1 MAYYSWSCTDLGGV
15 TLYAAEKMLN
25 PDITQDQ
32 YFSMVD
38 RAWGYNIVDYFDSAI
53 RSALQQGQDY
63 STGFIKLARMKIGG
77 TLENLYFMWI
87 AEVSGSNHTVT
98 IRYGRGDGSSLAHY
112 ETLTYSEAD
121 YTSMPGY
128 QKYVYFVYAYNR
140 SSYIYEGMP
149 HYDGSIRLY
158 MVFGAVDKMA
168 GTWHEPDTTYRYGH
182 MTYQAAGVGALSDIP
197 GGTIACASDNAES
210 NSQQSEAVGFTY
222 YAESWG
228 GTNAQLC
235 DYNGNNESG
244 TNPYDE
250 DPNENDPGGP
260 SGPGGGD
267 GDHQGHYDP
276 IPIPGL
282 PTIGPNSAGFVYM
295 LRLQQTEMARFARN
309 LLAPNWWNELKNFFA
324 DPMDFI
330 CGIMIVPY
338 IPTSQH
344 RVYPKFGENTFDTAF
359 DQVYQQ
365 YTAIDCG
372 SIAVNKYFGSCFD
385 YNPYHKLLLWLPYIG
400 YRELD
405 PDEFVGK
412 AIHVVYH
419 CDCLTGD
426 CVAFVSSIAGSGYD
440 VPFERVVAQYSGNCG
455 VRVPFGTQ
463 SFDSAIQASV
473 QLLGGA
479 VGLIAGGAGGAAIAA
494 GEISA
499 SQIANSVAG
508 STIQAVNGGKIST
521 ERSGTAGATAGY
533 LSVQKPYLLRTV
545 MQQSLPENYKALEG
559 YPSNIAGPLRLFSG
573 FAGVES
579 INLNGIAATKDELD
593 EISALLRGGVFI

>member
-1 MAYYSWSCTDLGGV
+1 MA
-15 TLYAAEKMLN
+15 
-25 PDITQDQ
+25 
-32 YFSMVD
+32 
-38 RAWGYNIVDYFDSAI
+38 
-53 RSALQQGQDY
+53 
-63 STGFIKLARMKIGG
+63 
-77 TLENLYFMWI
+77 
-87 AEVSGSNHTVT
+87 H
-98 IRYGRGDGSSLAHY
+98 
-112 ETLTYSEAD
+112 
-121 YTSMPGY
+121 
-128 QKYVYFVYAYNR
+128 
-140 SSYIYEGMP
+140 
-149 HYDGSIRLY
+149 SI
-158 MVFGAVDKMA
+158 
-168 GTWHEPDTTYRYGH
+168 
-182 MTYQAAGVGALSDIP
+182 DIP
-197 GGTIACASDNAES
+197 ELGGTIYINDVKLGRGFNVPGHYWQFAEPPRYAVNIRVFLEQYRGENDYDSGWIPIMTRGSVVIFYRVEYEADRDIGFFEVGYSLNANVDPIDDNTLIFPYRFGYMQPYQDYIAFCMTRELRDYDYGPYTLRVTQFYGMRAFGEWDPQDRRYDYTKYGVHQTFSEFYYEVGPWTTVPPVPLPWTEDLLPKSMLMSDVQALCFAYKPS
-210 NSQQSEAVGFTY
+210 YPTATISEM
-222 YAESWG
+222 SLG
-228 GTNAQLC
+228 GTAEWDEILNMQGQGVTPDAP
-235 DYNGNNESG
+235 
-244 TNPYDE
+244 NP
-250 DPNENDPGGP
+250 DPNENDPNGP
-260 SGPGGGD
+260 SKPGGGD

-282 PTIGPNSAGFVYM
+282 PEIGPNSAGFVYM
-295 LRLQQTEMARFARN
+295 LRLQRTEMSSFARN
-309 LLAPNWWNELKNFFA
+309 LLAPNWWNALKNFFA

-338 IPTSQH
+338 IPTSQQ

-359 DQVYQQ
+359 DMVYQQ

-372 SIAVNKYFGSCFD
+372 TIAVNKYFGSCFD

-412 AIHVVYH
+412 SIHVVYH

-426 CVAFVSSIAGSGYD
+426 CVAFVSSIAGEG
-440 VPFERVVAQYSGNCG
+440 VAFERVVAQFSGNCG

-494 GEISA
+494 GEIGA

-545 MQQSLPENYKALEG
+545 MQQSLPENYMSLEG
-559 YPSNIAGPLRLFSG
+559 YPSNIAGPLRLYSG
-573 FAGVES
+573 FAGVET
-579 INLNGIAATKDELD
+579 IDLNGIAATKDELD
-593 EISALLRGGVFI
+593 EITALLRGGVFI

>member
-1 MAYYSWSCTDLGGV
+1 MAHSIEIPELGGTIYINDVKLGRGFATPTFYWQFAEPPRYAVNIRELLTPYRGESDYDSGWIPIMTRDSIVIFIQLQYEADRDIGFFVCGYSLSINTDPAPNATIVFPYRFGQMQPYQDYVAFCMIRELTSGGYNPYSLYVTQFYGALGSGVWDPQDHSYDYDRTSIIKTFSEYYYEYGPWTQEPPITWPPVPEELPSTALMSNVQILTFAYRADYPQGWEAGISLGGAATWESIHNMQGGGV
-15 TLYAAEKMLN
+15 TPDAPN
-25 PDITQDQ
+25 PD
-32 YFSMVD
+32 
-38 RAWGYNIVDYFDSAI
+38 
-53 RSALQQGQDY
+53 
-63 STGFIKLARMKIGG
+63 
-77 TLENLYFMWI
+77 
-87 AEVSGSNHTVT
+87 
-98 IRYGRGDGSSLAHY
+98 
-112 ETLTYSEAD
+112 
-121 YTSMPGY
+121 P
-128 QKYVYFVYAYNR
+128 
-140 SSYIYEGMP
+140 
-149 HYDGSIRLY
+149 
-158 MVFGAVDKMA
+158 
-168 GTWHEPDTTYRYGH
+168 
-182 MTYQAAGVGALSDIP
+182 
-197 GGTIACASDNAES
+197 
-210 NSQQSEAVGFTY
+210 
-222 YAESWG
+222 
-228 GTNAQLC
+228 
-235 DYNGNNESG
+235 NN
-244 TNPYDE
+244 N
-250 DPNENDPGGP
+250 DPNGP
-260 SGPGGGD
+260 SKPGGGD

-282 PTIGPNSAGFVYM
+282 PAIGPNSAGFVYM
-295 LRLQQTEMARFARN
+295 LRLQQTEMASFARN
-309 LLAPNWWNELKNFFA
+309 LLAPNWWNALKNFFA

-372 SIAVNKYFGSCFD
+372 TIAVNKYFGSCFD
-385 YNPYHKLLLWLPYIG
+385 YNPYHRLLLWLPYIG

-412 AIHVVYH
+412 SIHVVYH

-426 CVAFVSSIAGSGYD
+426 CVAFVSSIAGEG
-440 VPFERVVAQYSGNCG
+440 VAFERVVAQYSGNCG

-463 SFDSAIQASV
+463 SFDSAIAASV

-508 STIQAVNGGKIST
+508 STIQAVNGGKIAT

-545 MQQSLPENYKALEG
+545 MQQSLPDNYMNLEG
-559 YPSNIAGPLRLFSG
+559 YPSNIAGPLRLYSG
-573 FAGVES
+573 FAGVET
-579 INLNGIAATKDELD
+579 IDLNGIAATKDELD
-593 EISALLRGGVFI
+593 EITALLRGGVFI